1 MTALDIAL
9 ILIFVIGIFIGWAKG
24 FFAIITKPIKI
35 ILAAILT
42 YLTAAAVIE
51 GWTGPYFQNLLG
63 EKINLYLVEKCP
75 DIASAEGADVLP
87 SVLRLAAK
95 IFSVDLSAATGSGSD
110 LINELSAILA
120 VPLGSFVATVVTY
133 VAGFFVFLIALSL
146 VVSVF
151 SAIFRSGVLRIV
163 DSSAG
168 LLLMAGVSFMLSCL
182 VATMVANV
190 APEFEGGVVY
200 VFFRDFD
207 PIGKLMS
214 I

>member
-42 YLTAAAVIE
+42 YLTAAGVIE

-110 LINELSAILA
+110 LINELSAMLA

-151 SAIFRSGVLRIV
+151 SAIFRSGVLRMV

-182 VATMVANV
+182 VATVVANV